1 MESVEKKMGGNLV
14 ILLSTFYPDLSP
26 PVSTGILLCLVI
38 YKSIY
43 FQYLGQDTIAGY
55 SEFIHMLWKRFVGRK
70 FLVEKGLKTGEKWCG
85 NRGFFCGFM
94 WINIFSYR
102 EFAGVC
108 CKQSFPQDFPKLST
122 GFCTGILVIEKSRF
136 GK

>member
-1 MESVEKKMGGNLV
+1 MV
-14 ILLSTFYPDLSP
+14 ISLSTFYPDLSP

-43 FQYLGQDTIAGY
+43 FQYLGHDTIAGY

-70 FLVEKGLKTGEKWCG
+70 FLVEKGLKIGEKWCG

-94 WINIFSYR
+94 WINIFSSR
-102 EFAGVC
+102 EFTGVC

>member
-26 PVSTGILLCLVI
+26 PISTGILPCLVI
-38 YKSIY
+38 HKSIY
-43 FQYLGQDTIAGY
+43 FQHLGHDTIAGY

-94 WINIFSYR
+94 WINIFSSR
-102 EFAGVC
+102 EFTGVC

-122 GFCTGILVIEKSRF
+122 GFCTRILVIEKSRS